1 MKAFPI
7 PCLRVDIDASHYVLI
22 IPESDTRSF
31 FLCETSTGRMEYMF
45 GCAVADDQ
53 QAVELA
59 ANNGPEYISSP
70 VAKAFHDAQ
79 DLYETV
85 KELSDACEDD
95 ELSIW
100 LYHAEEHLYEAV
112 GGLNNAVLCDE

>member
-1 MKAFPI
+1 MKATTI
-7 PCLRVDIDASHYVLI
+7 SCLRVDIDASHQVLI

-31 FLCETSTGRMEYMF
+31 FLYETNTGRMEYMF

-85 KELSDACEDD
+85 KELSDACKDD
-95 ELSIW
+95 EMSSW
-100 LYHAEEHLYEAV
+100 LFHAEEHLHEAV
-112 GGLNNAVLCDE
+112 CGLNNAVLCDE